1 MYIRYTV
8 CVCIFIC
15 LQGFCYAVF
24 LEIQFK
30 QTRCTEWSDVEL
42 SIWVSESELS
52 RAAGTDWVCFAYAI
66 IVLCLSAVC
75 MGKAGVSVFRCVC
88 ILDILCVCVCEQ
100 VGVDVSVSVI
110 LRPLPGTDWNKVTWA
125 KGEKMTSRPHLWRWP
140 RTEQMQRDA
149 PSFLRI
155 VHNNPWWQ
163 VFFHF

>member
-88 ILDILCVCVCEQ
+88 ILDILCVCVCVRTSRRGCVCQCNLETTSRHRLEQ
-100 VGVDVSVSVI
+100 SDMSQRRKDDIPST
-110 LRPLPGTDWNKVTWA
+110 PLT
-125 KGEKMTSRPHLWRWP
+125 MTSH
-140 RTEQMQRDA
+140 RTNAARRAEFSSYRAQ
-149 PSFLRI
+149 
-155 VHNNPWWQ
+155 
-163 VFFHF
+163 